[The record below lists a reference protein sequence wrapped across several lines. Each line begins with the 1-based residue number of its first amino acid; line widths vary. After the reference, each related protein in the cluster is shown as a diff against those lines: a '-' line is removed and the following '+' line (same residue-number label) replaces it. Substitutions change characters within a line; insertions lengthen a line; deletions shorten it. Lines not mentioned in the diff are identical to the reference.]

1 MVVGDS
7 LTDAGREQTKR
18 AIPNCLELLA
28 RKAHPALGPNSGMR
42 FPLAARLGNWGPFF
56 GQIPGCIFR
65 LRAPGKLCPI
75 LDAHCGMHFPQL
87 IGATHLSLSP
97 MTTDSKSP
105 AVGADCRAHEERLV
119 CGRFAWRPRERQ
131 RSRDYSWMRVP
142 ERPAMVSAALSRAPM
157 MQVRPLRERANLM
170 AARTLGS
177 MEPLPN

>member
-1 MVVGDS
+1 MSGIWLPGTAGTES
-7 LTDAGREQTKR
+7 ASHFGARLRDALSAHGLFGKLGAIFR
-18 AIPNCLELLA
+18 A
-28 RKAHPALGPNSGMR
+28 NSGMY
-42 FPLAARLGNWGPFF
+42 FPVEG
-56 GQIPGCIFR
+56 
-65 LRAPGKLCPI
+65 PGKLCPI

-105 AVGADCRAHEERLV
+105 AVGADRGAHEERLV

>member
-18 AIPNCLELLA
+18 AIPNCLELPA
-28 RKAHPALGPNSGMR
+28 RKAHPALGPNSEMR

-87 IGATHLSLSP
+87 IDAGFK
-97 MTTDSKSP
+97 DCSKLP
-105 AVGADCRAHEERLV
+105 AE
-119 CGRFAWRPRERQ
+119 
-131 RSRDYSWMRVP
+131 
-142 ERPAMVSAALSRAPM
+142 
-157 MQVRPLRERANLM
+157 
-170 AARTLGS
+170 TI
-177 MEPLPN
+177 